1 MKAIRFHEHGGPENL
16 KVEDVPEPQTG
27 RGQVKL
33 KVHAGALNHLD
44 LWVLG
49 GVPGPEIPM
58 PHIPGADIAGE
69 IVEIGE
75 GVEGW
80 NVGERVVVSPG
91 MGRAESEFSLTGNDS
106 ADPDYLM
113 MGWHLQGGWSEYSCV
128 EARRLVKVNDR
139 WSMEGWASAPLVFI
153 TAWNMVL
160 RRGRLQPG
168 ESVLVQAAGS
178 GVGIAA
184 IQIAKLFGARVIAT
198 AGSDEKLE
206 KALALGADQAVNY
219 RNEDFAEH
227 CRAFTDGMGVDL
239 IIDHIGA
246 DTFEQ
251 DVRALA
257 RGGRL
262 VSCGN
267 TSGAQANLNMAYL
280 FIRQISIIGAYM
292 GAFVELRKA
301 MELMARGRLKP
312 VVDSVFPMEQAGDAM
327 IRMQER
333 KQFGKIVLRIA
344 E

>member
-1 MKAIRFHEHGGPENL
+1 MKAIRFHEHGGPDKL
-16 KVEDVPEPQTG
+16 QVEDIPEPQVG

-33 KVHAGALNHLD
+33 KVHASSLNHLD

-58 PHIPGADIAGE
+58 PHILGSDIAGE
-69 IVEIGE
+69 IVELGE
-75 GVEGW
+75 DVQGW
-80 NVGERVVVSPG
+80 SAGDRVIVSPG
-91 MGRAESEFSLTGNDS
+91 MGLPESEYSLTANDS
-106 ADPDYLM
+106 ADPGYQML
-113 MGWHLQGGWSEYSCV
+113 GWHLQGGWCEYCCV

-139 WSMEGWASAPLVFI
+139 WSMEGWASAPLVFV
-153 TAWNMVL
+153 TAWHMIL

-168 ESVLVQAAGS
+168 ESVLVQAGGS

-198 AGSDEKLE
+198 AGSDDKLE

-219 RNEDFAEH
+219 RNEDFSEH
-227 CRAFTDGMGVDL
+227 CRAFTDGRGVDL

-251 DVRALA
+251 DIKALA

-267 TSGAQANLNMAYL
+267 TSGAKANLNMAYL
-280 FIRQISIIGAYM
+280 FVRQISVIGAYM
-292 GAFVELRKA
+292 GAFIELCKA
-301 MELMARGRLKP
+301 MTLMAQGRLKP
-312 VVDSVFPMEQAGDAM
+312 VVDSVFPMDQAAEALK
-327 IRMQER
+327 RMNER
-333 KQFGKIVLRIA
+333 KQFGKIVLSIV